1 VRCLLLRT
9 ANGGLVIREV
19 LSISRNALKPEVAI
33 LEDIDQVKTG
43 AERKTLYLG

>member
-1 VRCLLLRT
+1 VLCLLLRT